1 MPRSPGP
8 VPPASSARRVVEAV
22 RQALARLQRT
32 RIGRANARFGA
43 AGGGVLTG
51 GIAYSAVFSVFATL
65 TIGFTVF
72 SAVLGGD
79 HALRSRVV
87 STVSSSLP
95 GLIDTG
101 DGRGAISP
109 ESLTLTTGF
118 NVAGGVAVV
127 VLVLSAISWMAA
139 LRTGLR
145 AVLGLPPGGANA
157 VVGKLRE
164 LAGLAALSA
173 GVLVSA
179 ALSLVLTSA
188 VHWILGAIGLGA
200 DAAWAVVAVGA
211 LISLVVDALAFAL
224 LVVVLAG
231 AHPPRRDLL
240 AGSLLAGA
248 GLGVVRQLGTSVV
261 AGAVGRNA
269 LLASFAVIVTLLVWV
284 NLVAR
289 IVLVS
294 AAWVATPPHPDSG
307 APGVRGA
314 VTGAVS

>member
-1 MPRSPGP
+1 MPRSAGP
-8 VPPASSARRVVEAV
+8 APRASSVRRAVEGVKA
-22 RQALARLQRT
+22 ALARLRRT
-32 RIGRANARFGA
+32 RVGRANARFGA

-51 GIAYSAVFSVFATL
+51 GIAYSAVFSVFAAL

-72 SAVLGGD
+72 TAILGGD
-79 HALRSRVV
+79 HALRSRVL

-109 ESLTLTTGF
+109 DSLTVTAGF

-127 VLVLSAISWMAA
+127 VLVMSAVSWMAA

-145 AVLGLPPGGANA
+145 AMFGLPADGANA

-164 LAGLAALSA
+164 LAGLAALST

-179 ALSLVLTSA
+179 VLSLVLTSA
-188 VHWILGAIGLGA
+188 VHWILGALGLGA
-200 DAAWAVVAVGA
+200 GAAWAVLAVGA
-211 LISLVVDALAFAL
+211 LASLVVDALTFAL

-231 AHPPRRDLL
+231 VHPPRRDLL
-240 AGSLLAGA
+240 TGSLIAGV

-261 AGAVGRNA
+261 AGTVGRNA

-289 IVLVS
+289 IVLLS
-294 AAWVATPPHPDSG
+294 AAWVATPPISVPATRRSVG
-307 APGVRGA
+307 ARRE
-314 VTGAVS
+314 

>member
-1 MPRSPGP
+1 MPRSAGP
-8 VPPASSARRVVEAV
+8 APRASSARRVVEGV
-22 RQALARLQRT
+22 RGTLARLRRT

-51 GIAYSAVFSVFATL
+51 GIAYSAVFSVFAAL

-72 SAVLGGD
+72 TAILGGD
-79 HALRSRVV
+79 HALRSRVLA
-87 STVSSSLP
+87 TVSSSLP

-109 ESLTLTTGF
+109 DSLTVTTGF
-118 NVAGGVAVV
+118 TVAGGVAAV
-127 VLVLSAISWMAA
+127 VLVMSAVSWMAA

-145 AVLGLPPGGANA
+145 AMFGLPADGANA
-157 VVGKLRE
+157 VAGKLRE
-164 LAGLAALSA
+164 LAGLAALST

-179 ALSLVLTSA
+179 VLSLVLTGA
-188 VHWILGAIGLGA
+188 VHWVLGALGLGA
-200 DAAWAVVAVGA
+200 GAAWAVRVVGA
-211 LISLVVDALAFAL
+211 LASLVVDALTFAL

-231 AHPPRRDLL
+231 VHPPRRDLL
-240 AGSLLAGA
+240 IGSLIAGA

-261 AGAVGRNA
+261 AGTVGRNA

-289 IVLVS
+289 IVLLS
-294 AAWVATPPHPDSG
+294 AAWVATPPISAPATPRSVG
-307 APGVRGA
+307 ARRE
-314 VTGAVS
+314 